1 MYTHET
7 QLRVR
12 YAETDQMG
20 YAYYGNYAAYYE
32 VARVECI
39 RSLGFSYKALE
50 EMGVMLPVL
59 ELHTRYLLP
68 ARYDEL
74 LTIRVVIPKKPTL
87 KILFQYEI
95 LNETGQLINEG
106 ETTLVFINMK
116 TNRPMRMPEVMAKL
130 LEPFFGEKGKPE
142 DL

>member
-39 RSLGFSYKALE
+39 RSLGFSYKKLE

-74 LTIRVVIPKKPTL
+74 LTIKVVIPKKPTL

-95 LNETGQLINEG
+95 LNEAGKLINEG
-106 ETTLVFINMK
+106 ETTLVFINME
-116 TNRPMRMPEVMAKL
+116 TNRPMRMPEVMGKL
-130 LEPFFGEKGKPE
+130 LEPFFGNQ
-142 DL
+142 

>member
-1 MYTHET
+1 MYTFET

-20 YAYYGNYAAYYE
+20 YVYYGNYAAYYE

-59 ELHTRYLLP
+59 ELHTYYLLP

-74 LTIRVVIPKKPTL
+74 LTIKVTIPKLPTL
-87 KILFQYEI
+87 KILFTYEI
-95 LNETGQLINEG
+95 LDEAGKLVNRG

-116 TNRPMRMPEVMAKL
+116 TGKPMRMPEVMGKL
-130 LEPFFGEKGKPE
+130 LEPYFGNQ
-142 DL
+142 